1 MNRQITLQHIKKY
14 LHNNKTKKKPMIKT
28 MQDVKEAE
36 DKNDISDLSYIIQMH

>member
-1 MNRQITLQHIKKY
+1 
-14 LHNNKTKKKPMIKT
+14 MIKT